1 MEKEF
6 KGITL
11 KIDTHSLHDT
21 IEKLN
26 ELNEALKKAKSLID
40 ELAKNKIFLELKVN
54 DLLPVDLQDKFL

>member
-1 MEKEF
+1 MEKEL
-6 KGITL
+6 KGVTL

-40 ELAKNKIFLELKVN
+40 ELAKNKIFIELEVN
-54 DLLPVDLQDKFL
+54 DLLSADLQDKSL

>member
-1 MEKEF
+1 MKKEL
-6 KGITL
+6 KGVTL

-40 ELAKNKIFLELKVN
+40 ELAKNKIFLELEVN
-54 DLLPVDLQDKFL
+54 DLLSADLQDKSL